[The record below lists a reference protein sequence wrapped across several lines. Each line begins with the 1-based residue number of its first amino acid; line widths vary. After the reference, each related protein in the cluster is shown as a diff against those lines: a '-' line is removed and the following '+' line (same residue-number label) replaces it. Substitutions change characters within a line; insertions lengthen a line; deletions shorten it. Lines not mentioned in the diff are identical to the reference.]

1 MRLYLNFVLLLSK
14 NYTTAPKMI
23 IKNRTRNRALHES
36 SEFCEDVFS
45 KFTGLMF
52 SLDKNRSLTFK
63 FGRERII
70 SLHMFFVFYA
80 IDVIFMDKNKRV
92 VDLKNNFRPFTAYS
106 SGKKAKFVAEVA
118 AGLAG
123 KSRTKIGDRMS
134 F

>member
-70 SLHMFFVFYA
+70 SLHMFFVFYP
-80 IDVIFMDKNKRV
+80 IDVLFLDKNKVV
-92 VDLKNNFRPFTAYS
+92 VDMKENFRPFAFYS
-106 SGKKAKFVAEVA
+106 SKRKAMYAIELPAGVIKKSKTEI
-118 AGLAG
+118 GD
-123 KSRTKIGDRMS
+123 KIG